1 MFKRRIDYLNDEKAE
16 KEITEIR
23 EISNREYEYRV
34 DRIASELLGEI
45 SKYIFDNFT
54 SHLPSIGGLLSLKL
68 INNGDRLAQDIKI
81 LLPNYTFATIYKDG
95 NETDITHKGNSI
107 EINEIRPNEKIRVEV
122 WLYGLSPSRLDKISI
137 SHKDGVGDTLI
148 YRDVPGWLY
157 NFYFY
162 LGWPLFFILFGVC
175 FMIYAVFQDFGN
187 RAAHDKTEENKE

>member
-81 LLPNYTFATIYKDG
+81 LLPNYTFATIYL
-95 NETDITHKGNSI
+95 H
-107 EINEIRPNEKIRVEV
+107 
-122 WLYGLSPSRLDKISI
+122 L
-137 SHKDGVGDTLI
+137 
-148 YRDVPGWLY
+148 
-157 NFYFY
+157 
-162 LGWPLFFILFGVC
+162 
-175 FMIYAVFQDFGN
+175 
-187 RAAHDKTEENKE
+187 